1 MSQFI
6 FLLSEL
12 LTSMPSQDVK
22 PGWTVEWATP
32 SPNDNEYLDNLV
44 LSREQAI
51 AYGDELVSSLRVDG
65 ELLRERGL
73 DPREPFAWRIDDG
86 DLLMEQ
92 ISRRAFEEVA
102 ESDRDDALYAR
113 QVLRFRAERRL
124 NRSQ

>member
-1 MSQFI
+1 MSSHNI
-6 FLLSEL
+6 E
-12 LTSMPSQDVK
+12 PE
-22 PGWTVEWATP
+22 WTVEWATP
-32 SPNDNEYLDNLV
+32 SPNGDEYLDNLV
-44 LSREQAI
+44 LSRELAI

-65 ELLRERGL
+65 KMLRERGL
-73 DPREPFAWRIDDG
+73 DPREPFAWRINDG

-113 QVLRFRAERRL
+113 QVLRSRAERRL

>member
-1 MSQFI
+1 M
-6 FLLSEL
+6 
-12 LTSMPSQDVK
+12 SMPSQDVK
-22 PGWTVEWATP
+22 LEWTVEWATP

-65 ELLRERGL
+65 EMLRERGL
-73 DPREPFAWRIDDG
+73 DPREPFAWWIDEC

-113 QVLRFRAERRL
+113 QVLKSRAERRL